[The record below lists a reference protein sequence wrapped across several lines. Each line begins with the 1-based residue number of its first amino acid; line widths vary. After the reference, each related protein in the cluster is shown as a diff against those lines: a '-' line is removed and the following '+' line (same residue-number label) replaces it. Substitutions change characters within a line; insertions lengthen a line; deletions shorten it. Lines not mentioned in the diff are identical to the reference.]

1 MRKILF
7 VLLAFMSLFSAEISL
22 PEFTGRVVDEAN
34 ILTKGTKDSLTAT
47 LEAHEKATTNQIVVV
62 TLKSLHNY
70 SIESYSLALARKWEI
85 GKKDKD
91 NGVLLVVAPN
101 EKEVRIEVGYGL
113 EGVLTDAAS
122 KSIIEKVMIPNF
134 KSGDF
139 EEGILGGV
147 ARILDFTDEDASNDI
162 VKEQVFVDNVLL
174 VIAFLIA
181 SCSVFI
187 FIGRLSGRRVISDVG
202 SSIFGSIIVG
212 GFAGAII
219 SAPIDPIIYKTLAIL
234 VSIVAVF
241 PYVLKEIM
249 NTPDEKLI
257 YGWKEGVDSYKY
269 LVESEGSSG
278 SGASGGGGSF
288 GGGGASGKW

>member
-7 VLLAFMSLFSAEISL
+7 ILLAFISLFSAEISL

-34 ILTKGTKDSLTAT
+34 ILTKSAKDSLIAT

-62 TLKSLHNY
+62 TLKSLQNR
-70 SIESYSLALARKWEI
+70 SIENYSLALARKWAI
-85 GKKDKD
+85 GQKDKD
-91 NGVLLVVAPN
+91 NGVLLVVVPS
-101 EKEVRIEVGYGL
+101 EREVRIEVGYGL

-122 KSIIEKVMIPNF
+122 KSIIEKVMVPKF

-139 EEGILGGV
+139 EEGVLEGV
-147 ARILDFTDEDASNDI
+147 ARILDFTDEDASNNV

-187 FIGRLSGRRVISDVG
+187 FIGRLSGRRVISDIG
-202 SSIFGSIIVG
+202 SSIVGSIIVG
-212 GFAGAII
+212 GFVGAII

-234 VSIVAVF
+234 LSIVVAF

-249 NTPDEKLI
+249 RTPDEKLI

-269 LVESEGSSG
+269 FVESEGGSG
-278 SGASGGGGSF
+278 SGTRGGGGSF

>member
-1 MRKILF
+1 MRNILF
-7 VLLAFMSLFSAEISL
+7 ILLTFISLFADQILL
-22 PEFTGRVVDEAN
+22 PELTGRVVDEAN

-47 LEAHEKATTNQIVVV
+47 LEAHEKATGSQIIVA
-62 TLKSLHNY
+62 TLKSLDKY
-70 SIESYSLALARKWEI
+70 SIESYSLALARKWAI
-85 GKKDKD
+85 GQKNKD
-91 NGVLLVVAPN
+91 NGVLLLVAPN
-101 EKEVRIEVGYGL
+101 EKEIRIEVGYGF
-113 EGVLTDAAS
+113 EGVLTDAIS
-122 KSIIEKVMIPNF
+122 KSIIEKVMVPKF

-187 FIGRLSGRRVISDVG
+187 FIGRLSGRRIISDVG

-234 VSIVAVF
+234 VGMVAVF
-241 PYVLKEIM
+241 PYVFKEIRR
-249 NTPDEKLI
+249 TPDEKLI
-257 YGWKEGVDSYKY
+257 YGWKKGVDSYKY
-269 LVESEGSSG
+269 FVESEGSSG
-278 SGASGGGGSF
+278 SGVSGGGGSF
-288 GGGGASGKW
+288 GGGGASGRW